1 MPDDLDIYRSAK
13 LLTDQ
18 HGEDVLIFTAQQAD
32 RCLEA
37 GDLDGKAVW
46 MRVIRAIGES
56 QGPGT
61 AGRWAAR
68 ALAGCSEAP
77 FYTTTRVGL
86 GRRRNNAGR
95 RYFVCCWADRFYRRQ
110 GRGQKVLQG
119 IIPAR
124 PEGGPKRTLG
134 SRVCEPD
141 RSQERPL
148 AVIVNPWT
156 RIP

>member
-56 QGPGT
+56 QDRGPPA
-61 AGRWAAR
+61 AGQ
-68 ALAGCSEAP
+68 P
-77 FYTTTRVGL
+77 VH
-86 GRRRNNAGR
+86 
-95 RYFVCCWADRFYRRQ
+95 
-110 GRGQKVLQG
+110 
-119 IIPAR
+119 
-124 PEGGPKRTLG
+124 
-134 SRVCEPD
+134 
-141 RSQERPL
+141 
-148 AVIVNPWT
+148 
-156 RIP
+156 